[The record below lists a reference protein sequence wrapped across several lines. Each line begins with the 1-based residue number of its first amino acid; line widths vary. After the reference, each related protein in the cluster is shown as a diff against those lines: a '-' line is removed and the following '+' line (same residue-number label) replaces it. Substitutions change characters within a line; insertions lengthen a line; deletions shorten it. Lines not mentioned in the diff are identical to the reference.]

1 MNNPRTAEV
10 VTMPVAKGWRRL
22 GGAVVLGLAVGP
34 GLGACG
40 DRAPGWEL
48 SADGAQAFALT
59 DAVALADPHA
69 NRVLLLTTDQAR
81 HLHTRSVGTR
91 RGVRTVM
98 ASPDRSKL
106 FVLSDGDG
114 DRRPP
119 AGEQPQGAA
128 LEIISRASTTS
139 SVYPLG
145 ESLAGLAL
153 DPHGDWAVVHA
164 DASSGA
170 LVRNPNELLLVN
182 LRDPTSAGNP
192 HPHTL
197 RSFGGQ
203 PQRFTFT
210 DMLNLPGGARR
221 LLIVETEQ
229 DVAVLDL
236 LHPDAPE
243 ITIQLTA
250 GLDSRQL
257 RPAGVVVTDGDPAAT
272 DDARIAIRL
281 ANDPTVI
288 LAQLVPDS
296 GRDFRPEL
304 NLTDVGGV
312 PGDVA
317 FVRTDGGALKLAVLV
332 PTRSKAVLIDPTT
345 SVTVDVP
352 LPAPYT
358 RLSLVTE
365 HAAPVPAG
373 TGTNAGSVDVAL
385 LWNAAGN
392 VTTGGGVAFWELGR
406 TAGQPYRS
414 VESVG
419 VTAGVT
425 SVLDVAGNHPQLKLL
440 GTSASTFFLLDL
452 KTRTSSPFL
461 TSGAGVNLVPSVV
474 GDRAWA
480 FLPNTTQLSMID
492 LDSLHSEKMHID
504 RPVSQLFEIAAVA
517 DNPDNPD
524 NPLSGSRSLVVWHQ
538 TGTLGVTVYD
548 ARATA
553 GDPEVL
559 FDEHRNYS
567 SILTEDLDVQLP

>member
-1 MNNPRTAEV
+1 MNNPHTAEV
-10 VTMPVAKGWRRL
+10 VTMPAAKGWRR
-22 GGAVVLGLAVGP
+22 GRGVVLLGLAVGT

-48 SADGAQAFALT
+48 SADRAQAFALT
-59 DAVALADPHA
+59 DAVAVADPSA
-69 NRVLLLTTDQAR
+69 DRVLLLTTDQTR
-81 HLHTRSVGTR
+81 HLHTTSVGTR

-106 FVLSDGDG
+106 FLLSDGDG

-119 AGEQPQGAA
+119 AGKQPQGAA

-139 SVYPLG
+139 TVYPLS

-153 DPHGDWAVVHA
+153 DPQGDWAVVHA
-164 DASSGA
+164 DSSSGA

-182 LRDPTSAGNP
+182 LRGTASTGNT

-210 DMLNLPGGARR
+210 DVLNLPGGARR

-236 LHPDAPE
+236 AHPDAPE

-257 RPAGVVVTDGDPAAT
+257 RPAGVVVTDGDPAVT

-288 LAQLVPDS
+288 LAQFVPDS
-296 GRDFRPEL
+296 GRDFRPDL

-332 PTRSKAVLIDPTT
+332 PARSKAVLIDPAT

-365 HAAPVPAG
+365 HAGPVPAG
-373 TGTNAGSVDVAL
+373 PGTNAGSVDVAL
-385 LWNAAGN
+385 LWNGAGGG
-392 VTTGGGVAFWELGR
+392 TAGGGVAFWELGR

-461 TSGAGVNLVPSVV
+461 TSGAGVNVVPSVV

-492 LDSLHSEKMHID
+492 LDSLHSDKMHVD
-504 RPVSQLFEIAAVA
+504 RPVSQLFDIAAVEDDA
-517 DNPDNPD
+517 DNPDNPH
-524 NPLSGSRSLVVWHQ
+524 SGSRSLVVWHQ
-538 TGTLGVTVYD
+538 AGTLGATVYD

-553 GDPEVL
+553 GDPEAL